1 MPDRSASGSVF
12 IIDDHAAVRQ
22 GLRAILE
29 DSGRYSVS
37 GAVASAEE
45 AREALAELRE
55 AGQAP
60 SILIIDLNLKGQSG
74 IDFVR
79 EAARTDPDSRC
90 VMISVSIR
98 FDSII
103 EAMAAGARGYIGK
116 DQDEGSTL
124 RVLDAVARGD
134 LGLDGEVLAT
144 VLGNAL
150 RLFSAKMGL
159 ERSRYDSLT
168 PREKEVFRLTILNR
182 SVGEIASSLDLST
195 KTIDNVRSA
204 ILGKLGVQDRFE
216 MYRYALRIG
225 VIEE

>member
-1 MPDRSASGSVF
+1 MNDQPEKRPVF
-12 IIDDHAAVRQ
+12 IIDDHASVRQ

-29 DSGRYSVS
+29 DSGRYAVV

-45 AREALAELRE
+45 ARSALAELDE
-55 AGQAP
+55 AGQGP
-60 SILIIDLNLKGQSG
+60 SIIIVDVNLKGQSG

-79 EAARTDPDSRC
+79 ELSRGAAPSC

-98 FDSII
+98 FDSVAESI
-103 EAMAAGARGYIGK
+103 AAGARGYIGK

-124 RVLDAVARGD
+124 RVLDAVTRGD
-134 LGLDGEVLAT
+134 FGLDGEVLAT
-144 VLGNAL
+144 VIGNAL
-150 RLFSAKMGL
+150 RLFTAKMGL

-168 PREKEVFRLTILNR
+168 PREKEVFRLTILNK
-182 SVGEIASSLDLST
+182 SVGEIASSLDLSG

-216 MYRYALRIG
+216 LYRYAIRIG

>member
-1 MPDRSASGSVF
+1 MQREGAAPA
-12 IIDDHAAVRQ
+12 IIIVDV
-22 GLRAILE
+22 
-29 DSGRYSVS
+29 
-37 GAVASAEE
+37 
-45 AREALAELRE
+45 
-55 AGQAP
+55 
-60 SILIIDLNLKGQSG
+60 NLKGQSG

-79 EAARTDPDSRC
+79 EISRPPSSSTC

-103 EAMAAGARGYIGK
+103 ESLAAGARGYIGK

-124 RVLDAVARGD
+124 RILDAVVRGD
-134 LGLDGEVLAT
+134 FGLDGEVLET
-144 VLGNAL
+144 VLSNAV

-168 PREKEVFRLTILNR
+168 PREREVFRLTIMNK

-195 KTIDNVRSA
+195 KTIDNVRSV

-216 MYRYALRIG
+216 MYRYAIRIG

>member
-1 MPDRSASGSVF
+1 MPESTATPVF
-12 IIDDHAAVRQ
+12 IIDDHASVRQ
-22 GLRAILE
+22 GLKSILE
-29 DSGRYSVS
+29 DSGRYLVAGS
-37 GAVASAEE
+37 AASAEE
-45 AREALAELRE
+45 ARTALEAMQRE
-55 AGQAP
+55 GAAP
-60 SILIIDLNLKGQSG
+60 AIIIVDVNLKGQSG

-79 EAARTDPDSRC
+79 EISRPPSSSTC

-103 EAMAAGARGYIGK
+103 ESLAAGARGYIGK

-124 RVLDAVARGD
+124 RILDAVVRGD
-134 LGLDGEVLAT
+134 FGLDGEVLET
-144 VLGNAL
+144 VLSNAV

-168 PREKEVFRLTILNR
+168 PREREVFRLTIMNK

-195 KTIDNVRSA
+195 KTIDNVRSV

-216 MYRYALRIG
+216 MYRYAIRIG